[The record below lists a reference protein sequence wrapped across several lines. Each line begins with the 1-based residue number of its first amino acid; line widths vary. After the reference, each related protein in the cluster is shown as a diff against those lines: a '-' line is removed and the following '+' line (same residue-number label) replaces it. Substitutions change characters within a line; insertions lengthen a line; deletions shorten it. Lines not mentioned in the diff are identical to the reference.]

1 MSQTM
6 ILLLFIAAMAIL
18 VLATAGIVTMG
29 N

>member
-1 MSQTM
+1 MSQTI

>member
-6 ILLLFIAAMAIL
+6 IPLLFIAAMAIL